1 MAGADTLPQE
11 IRSRVAEL
19 GSADLVVA
27 FTAAGVGANGG
38 RGVLARAGEVV
49 GQLVAGATTVVVHP
63 AAGTTGDDATA
74 GSVRLLA
81 FPAGVAD
88 QVPRL
93 GLDAGQTYRTVFT
106 VSQALGARACLV
118 IGSDPSELS
127 PQALRGLAQ
136 PVLEGSADLVT
147 PVYRRGRYE
156 SLLIAAVVAPLFRAL
171 YGYRLRFPIGG
182 DFGLSATLVSRCL
195 RPTATARGEPI
206 WLTSEAACAGMQLAQ
221 AQLGVAFP
229 AQREPTDAST
239 VLAAVLGPVFQ
250 DVANRAP
257 CWQRSRES
265 RSVSTVGPLSQSS
278 SEGTAPD
285 TARMIESF
293 RIGYANLQD
302 VWRSFLPP
310 ATLLDLKR
318 LTTFGPD
325 AFRMGD
331 ELWARI
337 VYDFALAYR
346 LGTISREHVLGAL
359 TPVYLA
365 WIASYTRE
373 AHGASEPVLGARMER
388 LGAAY
393 ESQKPYFVSRW
404 RWPDRFNP

>member
-1 MAGADTLPQE
+1 VATETLPDE
-11 IRSRVAEL
+11 IRSRVTEL
-19 GSADLVVA
+19 GRADTVVA
-27 FTAAGVGANGG
+27 FTIPAFGSDGTPSPLARTGEAVAQLGSGGITVLVHAGGAVAAGDSVG
-38 RGVLARAGEVV
+38 
-49 GQLVAGATTVVVHP
+49 
-63 AAGTTGDDATA
+63 
-74 GSVRLLA
+74 GSIRLLP

-118 IGSDPSELS
+118 IGSDPAALS
-127 PQALRGLAQ
+127 AHALRGLAQ
-136 PVLEGSADLVT
+136 PVLEGTADLVT

-156 SLLIAAVVAPLFRAL
+156 GLLNVAVVAPLFRAL
-171 YGYRLRFPIGG
+171 YGCRVRFPIGG
-182 DFGLSATLVSRCL
+182 DFGLSGALVARCL
-195 RPTATARGEPI
+195 RPAAGPRGESV

-221 AQLGVAFP
+221 AQLGVGFP
-229 AQREPTDAST
+229 ARREPGDASA

-250 DVANRAP
+250 DVANRAA

-265 RSVSTVGPLSQSS
+265 RGVPTLGPLNPPPPD
-278 SEGTAPD
+278 TPAPD
-285 TARMIESF
+285 AARMIESF

-302 VWRSFLPP
+302 VWRTFLPP
-310 ATLLDLKR
+310 ATLLELKR
-318 LTTFGPD
+318 LTALGPD

-331 ELWARI
+331 ESWARI
-337 VYDFALAYR
+337 VYDSALAYR
-346 LGTISREHVLGAL
+346 LGTLSRDHVLGAL
-359 TPVYLA
+359 TPLYLA

-373 AHGASEPVLGARMER
+373 ARGASEPVLAARMER